1 MNFDKVINEID
12 TNCESNEN
20 QSFKSNRDSIKHF
33 TETMSFNGSDN
44 MQLEIEVLQ
53 KHLNNVNLKMNTF
66 LKEIATKTVQENE
79 HRHHEMK
86 TNSENY
92 LFASLNLNMTTK
104 LYSRTKNGDEFPERL
119 FIKRN
124 SLLTEMFKISHFR
137 TIRNVFASIMVIV
150 ALHIALDELIKEGK
164 VSFNFEL
171 VFWCFGSFQKV
182 FYTWI
187 LMKLCTSLLVYYCF
201 DYWSKYRLI
210 YIVKNIKQYDKTT
223 NKKYIINLFDFLWA
237 IGYCVYM
244 ILFLVLPASVVI
256 INKLPPASAI
266 IILGEQLRMLMKSYA
281 FVRSNVPRAL
291 RNGQLRID
299 LNSKPNSDQ
308 ETEKSTFNC
317 KKLISTSE
325 QSDSEDDNEN
335 DVKLKKKSQEHNEK
349 KLCPDF
355 SSYLYFLFVPTFIYR
370 DSYPRNAK
378 IKWHNVFNQLF
389 QVFVCS
395 FYMYFIILRFCM
407 PVFKHFNKEH
417 LTVKM
422 FVLSILSC
430 QLPGGLLLVII
441 FYGLLHCWLNAFAE
455 MLRFADRMF
464 YTDWWNSTNYSNYFR
479 TWNIVVHDWLY
490 TYIYKDLHHILGKN
504 NRILCQFLILLLS
517 AIFHEYLITLTL
529 GFFYPI
535 MFPMFAALGFGFM
548 LIKCDK
554 NSNLG
559 NFLTWLSLQIGF
571 GIQISLYSIEYYVR
585 LNCSQSIESNFLD
598 FILPRSFTCGM
609 NLNSTVSFNHFN
621 REL

>member
-1 MNFDKVINEID
+1 
-12 TNCESNEN
+12 
-20 QSFKSNRDSIKHF
+20 
-33 TETMSFNGSDN
+33 
-44 MQLEIEVLQ
+44 
-53 KHLNNVNLKMNTF
+53 
-66 LKEIATKTVQENE
+66 
-79 HRHHEMK
+79 
-86 TNSENY
+86 
-92 LFASLNLNMTTK
+92 
-104 LYSRTKNGDEFPERL
+104 
-119 FIKRN
+119 
-124 SLLTEMFKISHFR
+124 
-137 TIRNVFASIMVIV
+137 
-150 ALHIALDELIKEGK
+150 
-164 VSFNFEL
+164 
-171 VFWCFGSFQKV
+171 
-182 FYTWI
+182 
-187 LMKLCTSLLVYYCF
+187 
-201 DYWSKYRLI
+201 
-210 YIVKNIKQYDKTT
+210 
-223 NKKYIINLFDFLWA
+223 
-237 IGYCVYM
+237 
-244 ILFLVLPASVVI
+244 
-256 INKLPPASAI
+256 
-266 IILGEQLRMLMKSYA
+266 
-281 FVRSNVPRAL
+281 
-291 RNGQLRID
+291 
-299 LNSKPNSDQ
+299 
-308 ETEKSTFNC
+308 
-317 KKLISTSE
+317 
-325 QSDSEDDNEN
+325 
-335 DVKLKKKSQEHNEK
+335 
-349 KLCPDF
+349 
-355 SSYLYFLFVPTFIYR
+355 
-370 DSYPRNAK
+370 
-378 IKWHNVFNQLF
+378 
-389 QVFVCS
+389 
-395 FYMYFIILRFCM
+395 M

-535 MFPMFAALGFGFM
+535 MFPMFAAFGFGFM